1 MDLINNMLKIG
12 ILNLQGAVSEHY
24 DITKKT
30 VKQMNIKAE
39 VKTVRYAKDVS
50 GCDGLI
56 ISGGEST
63 VIGKIL
69 FERGI
74 DKIIK
79 DEQIPI
85 FGTCAGMVLLAK
97 KTNYEQPLLELM
109 DINVARNSFGRQKDS
124 FETELDII
132 GIKYPGVFIRAPTLI
147 DYDKSKKDIKILCT
161 LNDTIVAIQQQHNIA
176 MSFHPELTEDTRIH
190 EYFIK
195 EIIENKKNK

>member
-1 MDLINNMLKIG
+1 MLKIG

-74 DKIIK
+74 DKRIK